1 MFDFRYYHWK
11 LATCSIISI
20 LLFFGCAEENAE
32 ENKDSSST
40 SSITY
45 SSSITTY
52 SIGGTVTGLSGFLV
66 IKLIVQMILLLN
78 KLERIMSVLLS
89 RPESVPEV
97 HIVFR

>member
-1 MFDFRYYHWK
+1 MFDFQNYLWK
-11 LATCSIISI
+11 LAAFSIISI
-20 LLFFGCAEENAE
+20 LLFVGCAA
-32 ENKDSSST
+32 ENKDSSSSSSTT
-40 SSITY
+40 S

-66 IKLIVQMILLLN
+66 IKIIVQMILLLN

>member
-20 LLFFGCAEENAE
+20 LLFFGCAE

-66 IKLIVQMILLLN
+66 IKIIVQMILLLN